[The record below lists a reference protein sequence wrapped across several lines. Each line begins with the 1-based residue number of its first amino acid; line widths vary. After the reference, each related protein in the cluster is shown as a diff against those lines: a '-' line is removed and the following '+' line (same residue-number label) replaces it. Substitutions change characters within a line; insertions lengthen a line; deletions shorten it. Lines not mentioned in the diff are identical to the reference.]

1 MIDESVGLSAENQ
14 EALLEVLQRCLGERS
29 RASGVADAATGAMTA
44 REGTARY
51 GVSDN
56 TGRDVP
62 ETQITVPDP
71 VSRAARSLADQ
82 LGISLSELYTAA
94 LSAFVGQCS
103 GVAEEPAARKERS
116 LAQET
121 ARRKER
127 SLAQETARREER
139 SLAVT
144 QALDRVYAE
153 QDSTIDP
160 VLTHAQMVS
169 CGADKW

>member
-1 MIDESVGLSAENQ
+1 MIDESVGLSAEDQ
-14 EALLEVLQRCLGERS
+14 EALLEVLQRCLGERG
-29 RASGVADAATGAMTA
+29 RASSVADAATGAMSA
-44 REGTARY
+44 REGTVRY
-51 GVSDN
+51 RVSDN

-71 VSRAARSLADQ
+71 VSRAARSLADH

-94 LSAFVGQCS
+94 LTASVGRCS
-103 GVAEEPAARKERS
+103 GVAEETATRKERS

-121 ARRKER
+121 ARRRER
-127 SLAQETARREER
+127 SF
-139 SLAVT
+139 AVT
-144 QALDRVYAE
+144 EALDRVYAE